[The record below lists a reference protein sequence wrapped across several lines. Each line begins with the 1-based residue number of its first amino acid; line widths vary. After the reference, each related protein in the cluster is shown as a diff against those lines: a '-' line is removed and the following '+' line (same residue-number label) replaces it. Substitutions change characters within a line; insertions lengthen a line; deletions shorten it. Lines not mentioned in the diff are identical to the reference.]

1 MPPSAEAARKAI
13 LGATEQLLR
22 GHGAGS
28 ITVDAV
34 AQAAGCAK
42 GLVHYHFGTKTE
54 LLREALLTMTGARE
68 TKWIAAMNAVAPEDA
83 IDETWQ
89 LILEES
95 QNGTLRAL
103 ASFAVTGDPVI
114 DRAVR
119 DSVRQFGAR
128 LTDTVAS
135 MLDRADLTPAIPAE
149 QIGWMIAAVVQGT
162 CQHLIVGAERE
173 TLENAYATAWLG
185 VLSLT
190 RPSG

>member
-1 MPPSAEAARKAI
+1 MPPSAETARKAI

-68 TKWIAAMNAVAPEDA
+68 TKWIAAMNA
-83 IDETWQ
+83 

-135 MLDRADLTPAIPAE
+135 MLDRADLTPAIPAD